1 MKIVVFLIIIFL
13 TCQKIRIK
21 IHMSKLKIKNIL
33 IIEHIKKY
41 FVFYIFST
49 KGHWKAW

>member
-1 MKIVVFLIIIFL
+1 
-13 TCQKIRIK
+13 
-21 IHMSKLKIKNIL
+21 MSKLKIKNIL

-49 KGHWKAW
+49 KGHWKAWQEGHLGMLEKASQ